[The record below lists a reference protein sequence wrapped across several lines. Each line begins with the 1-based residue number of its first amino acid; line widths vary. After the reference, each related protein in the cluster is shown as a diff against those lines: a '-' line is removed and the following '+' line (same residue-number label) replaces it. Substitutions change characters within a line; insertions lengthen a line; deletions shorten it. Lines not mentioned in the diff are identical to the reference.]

1 MSLSNDQCVRL
12 LAFLLASEISHQNKQ
27 KKAKEMLWCL
37 YILVQIPNSG
47 HRWLLCAAVRLQEQV
62 RLGGGGFLRRT
73 QSTEITETTETR
85 RLCVLRLDAESYAV
99 DLRKI
104 ATFPLLQS
112 ACLRVVQEDGAPL
125 VGRLPELGSRR

>member
-47 HRWLLCAAVRLQEQV
+47 HRWLLCGAVRLQEQV
-62 RLGGGGFLRRT
+62 RLGLGRCAGRR
-73 QSTEITETTETR
+73 R
-85 RLCVLRLDAESYAV
+85 V
-99 DLRKI
+99 
-104 ATFPLLQS
+104 S
-112 ACLRVVQEDGAPL
+112 AQDSVNGNNGNNRNKAPL
-125 VGRLPELGSRR
+125 RSPS